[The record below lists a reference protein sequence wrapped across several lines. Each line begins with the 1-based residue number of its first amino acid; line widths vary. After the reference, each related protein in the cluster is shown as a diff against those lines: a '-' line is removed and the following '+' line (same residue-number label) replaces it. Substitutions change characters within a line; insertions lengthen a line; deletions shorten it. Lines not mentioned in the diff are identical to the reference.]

1 MEEVDDVQKQIRAI
15 RSLEQLKICDLHY
28 FDYYV
33 DLFYKYW
40 SQIGRPYDEELLMKF
55 VTKLPGKIGEK
66 LYKDLTEWFK
76 SRKEEGLLWQISLLP
91 TVEFIRQRIREL
103 CDEEKLRR
111 QAQQQFNRMCVDLYE
126 VPTLGCGKT
135 RKYKNKYNRF
145 NKEKKKIKITRII
158 SIKNPTKEHLIIMQ
172 IINKKSKRLLRL

>member
-1 MEEVDDVQKQIRAI
+1 MKSDDTRKSELDEFEVNITVLSFIDAIRKCILGSSMEEVDDSQKQVRAI

-28 FDYYV
+28 FDHYV

-40 SQIGRPYDEELLMKF
+40 SQIGRPYDENLLMKF

-76 SRKEEGLLWQISLLP
+76 SRKEEGLFWQISLIP
-91 TVEFIRQRIREL
+91 AVEFVRKRIREL

-111 QAQQQFNRMCVDLYE
+111 QAQQQFSRMCVDLYE
-126 VPTLGCGKT
+126 VPTLGC
-135 RKYKNKYNRF
+135 
-145 NKEKKKIKITRII
+145 
-158 SIKNPTKEHLIIMQ
+158 
-172 IINKKSKRLLRL
+172 